1 MWGQKQ
7 SAMITEAMLSQLLLD
22 INYKGKIVDSKI
34 TDDIFIL
41 TDGIFEHYMPE
52 KSIRQMEKN
61 GAKSLNIKFS
71 RMLSDLID
79 KHIASFFKFC
89 NHLQNKNLKQLP
101 NSEIKKIV
109 VTYHNYLIKT
119 FAYFE
124 TSTPAGTAQLVKRIQ
139 DILKKEIKQQSLAED
154 YFISLSSPEELDA
167 TMQERLDFL
176 KLVERRKVS
185 EKDLEHHA
193 RKYPALFFNTYDRVE
208 VINFLKNRLKE
219 EANKNYDQEKHK
231 IDSNLREIRK
241 KHKEI
246 YSTIRNKKLKDCA
259 TILQKNAL
267 DRYRLKHVWSGAE
280 YLCLNLLKELR
291 RRIGINFDDF
301 IKCYLFQD
309 IYNFLE
315 KDIKLNTEQITDRK
329 HCLVIHYL
337 NKKTHYYFGK
347 QATTYRHTLLGNQNK
362 QLDKATSDIKGSI
375 ANKGLVQGL
384 ARVVNVKDLNQFI
397 KDSRTF
403 QYGEIL
409 VTTMTSPVMVPIIEK
424 ASGIITDEGG
434 ITSHAAVV
442 SREFKIP
449 CIVGTHGASS
459 TIKTGDLIELDANH
473 GIVRIL
479 KR

>member
-1 MWGQKQ
+1 
-7 SAMITEAMLSQLLLD
+7 
-22 INYKGKIVDSKI
+22 
-34 TDDIFIL
+34 
-41 TDGIFEHYMPE
+41 
-52 KSIRQMEKN
+52 
-61 GAKSLNIKFS
+61 
-71 RMLSDLID
+71 
-79 KHIASFFKFC
+79 
-89 NHLQNKNLKQLP
+89 
-101 NSEIKKIV
+101 
-109 VTYHNYLIKT
+109 
-119 FAYFE
+119 
-124 TSTPAGTAQLVKRIQ
+124 
-139 DILKKEIKQQSLAED
+139 
-154 YFISLSSPEELDA
+154 
-167 TMQERLDFL
+167 
-176 KLVERRKVS
+176 
-185 EKDLEHHA
+185 
-193 RKYPALFFNTYDRVE
+193 
-208 VINFLKNRLKE
+208 
-219 EANKNYDQEKHK
+219 
-231 IDSNLREIRK
+231 
-241 KHKEI
+241 
-246 YSTIRNKKLKDCA
+246 
-259 TILQKNAL
+259 
-267 DRYRLKHVWSGAE
+267 
-280 YLCLNLLKELR
+280 LCLNLLKELR